1 MLFRSAAFAATMRD
15 KEFLADAEKLRIGIT
30 PSSGEKLQQVVE
42 RVHGSAKEVVDRA
55 KRIIEP

>member
-1 MLFRSAAFAATMRD
+1 MCSSDL
-15 KEFLADAEKLRIGIT
+15 EKLRIGIT